1 MPLLWLMG
9 AGVLTAYVVWLVGP
23 PAKPSVLTQAQ
34 LDQLAASNAATASE
48 AAHQALAQQPVAG
61 VPQLFEPGFQ
71 GQPGASV
78 AGLQGASVAGAL
90 FWRGEFAPDG
100 ARIVYDVRGQPHHV
114 YGA

>member
-1 MPLLWLMG
+1 MPLLLLMAG
-9 AGVLTAYVVWLVGP
+9 GVLTAYVVWVVGP
-23 PAKPSVLTQAQ
+23 PPKPATLTQAQ
-34 LDQLAASNAATASE
+34 MDQLAAANAASASE

-78 AGLQGASVAGAL
+78 AGSVAGAL